1 VLSHGGGIVKILL
14 FGATGATGRHVLAQ
28 ALAKG
33 HTVTAFVREPSR
45 LADRDERMRVIVGD
59 TTRDAPAVADAMPGQ
74 DAAVSAL
81 GRGNTLRA
89 DHLIERSMRVI
100 VPAMERAGVR
110 RLILLSAFGVGE
122 SRRHAPWVSRVMYRV
137 LLGNIFRDK
146 LAGERRVRQSSLDW
160 TIVYPTLLT
169 NGPLTLRYRA
179 GELLELRGMPRISR
193 ADVARF
199 ILIEAENRGFVKKVV
214 TLSY

>member
-1 VLSHGGGIVKILL
+1 MLE
-14 FGATGATGRHVLAQ
+14 Q

-33 HTVTAFVREPSR
+33 HVVTAFVRDPGR
-45 LADRDERMRVIVGD
+45 LATRDERIRVVVGD
-59 TTRDAPAVADAMPGQ
+59 TTRDASAVADALTGQ
-74 DAAVSAL
+74 NVVVSAL
-81 GRGNTLRA
+81 GRRTTLSS
-89 DHLIERSMRVI
+89 DHLIEHSMRMI
-100 VPAMERAGVR
+100 VPAKERGGVR

-137 LLGNIFRDK
+137 LLGDIFRDK

-179 GELLELRGMPRISR
+179 GERLELRGVPRISR
-193 ADVARF
+193 ADTARF
-199 ILIEAENRGFVKKVV
+199 LLIEAENGGFVKKVV